1 MIVEAV
7 VVCESDTVVSGGGK
21 PVRGFKTEE
30 VKKSVLL
37 YATNFKIMYS
47 YTLH

>member
-21 PVRGFKTEE
+21 PVRGFKTE

>member
-21 PVRGFKTEE
+21 PVRGSKTEGG
-30 VKKSVLL
+30 KKVCLIVCHKL
-37 YATNFKIMYS
+37 
-47 YTLH
+47 